1 MELFVVRFETLTPA
15 EARWVAE
22 RVGGAGVWELAE
34 RSGGVVV
41 LLLAVAGTGTVGGP
55 PLLAIAEVDRSAA
68 GRRDIPPSLDPPDE
82 DGGLCCPSGLL

>member
-1 MELFVVRFETLTPA
+1 MELFVVRFETETPA
-15 EARWVAE
+15 EVRWVAE

-34 RSGGVVV
+34 RSGGVV
-41 LLLAVAGTGTVGGP
+41 LLAVTATGTGGGP

-68 GRRDIPPSLDPPDE
+68 GRRDIPPSLEPPDE